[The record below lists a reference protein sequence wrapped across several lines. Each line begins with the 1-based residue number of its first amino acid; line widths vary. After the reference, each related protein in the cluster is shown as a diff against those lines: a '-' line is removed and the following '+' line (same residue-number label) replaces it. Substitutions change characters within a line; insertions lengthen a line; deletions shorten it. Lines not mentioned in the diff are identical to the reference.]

1 MKKAAYST
9 DVPYLSYLMN
19 LRENPNK
26 YSAQKASPVQGI
38 MGSNPQAAKAA
49 VFQETN
55 DDVMRRLVKETK
67 VKESVRQAMM
77 PPSEEGPSNRALTDD
92 EGNIVTLEQIEAG
105 SEGLMSPPSEGDLGV
120 TDPDKVFEEGNFK
133 NDVILGEFT
142 GTIDILQKNTEFT
155 TKLSTIAEKY
165 DITEREILRVA
176 ARESSLLTDPKAKN
190 MFEILG
196 TPAEEAGIDLD
207 KLNSSTN
214 PVDHLNALEKYLD
227 RWDYDGKASLGLLI
241 AAPAA
246 RNASSDYVV
255 YEKGSAELKANPKWA
270 GPDGNATVE
279 SINKFYRGE

>member
-1 MKKAAYST
+1 MSVN
-9 DVPYLSYLMN
+9 VPYLNYLKN
-19 LRENPNK
+19 LRDNPNK
-26 YSAQKASPVQGI
+26 YSAQKATPLRNVI
-38 MGSNPQAAKAA
+38 VTDPRVAKAA
-49 VFQETN
+49 VFQDSNE
-55 DDVMRRLVKETK
+55 DAMEDLVKKTK

-77 PPSEEGPSNRALTDD
+77 PPSKEGPTNRALTDD

-105 SEGLMSPPSEGDLGV
+105 SEGLMSPTSESDLGV

-133 NDVILGEFT
+133 DDIILGDFT

-196 TPAEEAGIDLD
+196 TPANEAGIDLD
-207 KLNSSTN
+207 KLNASTN
-214 PVDHLNALEKYLD
+214 PVDHLDALEKYLD
-227 RWDYDGKASLGLLI
+227 RWNYDGKASLGLLI

-246 RNASSDYVV
+246 RNASSDYIV
-255 YEKGSAELKANPKWA
+255 YKKGSAELEANPKWA

>member
-1 MKKAAYST
+1 MSVN
-9 DVPYLSYLMN
+9 VPYLNYLKN
-19 LRENPNK
+19 LRDNPNK
-26 YSAQKASPVQGI
+26 YSAQKATPLRNVI
-38 MGSNPQAAKAA
+38 VTDPRVAKAA
-49 VFQETN
+49 VFQDSNE
-55 DDVMRRLVKETK
+55 DAMEDLVKKTK

-77 PPSEEGPSNRALTDD
+77 PPSKEGPTNRALTDD
-92 EGNIVTLEQIEAG
+92 EGNVVTLEQIEAG
-105 SEGLMSPPSEGDLGV
+105 SEGLMSPTSESDLGV

-133 NDVILGEFT
+133 DDIILGDFT

-196 TPAEEAGIDLD
+196 TPANEAGIDLD
-207 KLNSSTN
+207 KLNASTN
-214 PVDHLNALEKYLD
+214 PVDHLDALEKYLD
-227 RWDYDGKASLGLLI
+227 RWNYDGKASLGLLI

-246 RNASSDYVV
+246 RNASSDYIV
-255 YEKGSAELKANPKWA
+255 YKKGSAELEANPKWA

>member
-1 MKKAAYST
+1 MSVN
-9 DVPYLSYLMN
+9 VPYLNYLKN
-19 LRENPNK
+19 LRDNPNK
-26 YSAQKASPVQGI
+26 YSAQKATPLRNVI
-38 MGSNPQAAKAA
+38 VTDPRVAKAA
-49 VFQETN
+49 VFQDSNE
-55 DDVMRRLVKETK
+55 DAMEDLVKKTK

-77 PPSEEGPSNRALTDD
+77 PPSEEGPTNRALTDD

-105 SEGLMSPPSEGDLGV
+105 SEGLMSPTSESDLGV

-133 NDVILGEFT
+133 DDIILGDFT

-196 TPAEEAGIDLD
+196 TPANEAGIDLD
-207 KLNSSTN
+207 KLNASTN
-214 PVDHLNALEKYLD
+214 PVDHLDALEKYLD
-227 RWDYDGKASLGLLI
+227 RWNYDGKASLGLLI

-246 RNASSDYVV
+246 RNASSDYIV
-255 YEKGSAELKANPKWA
+255 YKKGSAELEANPKWA

>member
-1 MKKAAYST
+1 MTMAS
-9 DVPYLSYLMN
+9 VPYLSYLKN
-19 LRENPNK
+19 LRDNPNK
-26 YSAQKASPVQGI
+26 YSAQKAKPLRNVI
-38 MGSNPQAAKAA
+38 VTDPRTAKAA
-49 VFQETN
+49 VFEDTN
-55 DDVMRRLVKETK
+55 EDAMEDLIKKTK
-67 VKESVRQAMM
+67 VKESIRQAML

-92 EGNIVTLEQIEAG
+92 EGNIVTLDQVEAG
-105 SEGLMSPPSEGDLGV
+105 SEGLMSPPSKDDLGLK
-120 TDPDKVFEEGNFK
+120 DPDKVFEEGNFE
-133 NDVILGEFT
+133 NDVILGDFT
-142 GTIDILQKNTEFT
+142 GTIEILQKNTEFT

-165 DITEREILRVA
+165 GITEREILRVA
-176 ARESSLLTDPKAKN
+176 ARESSLLTDPDAKN

-207 KLNSSTN
+207 KLNASTN

-279 SINKFYRGE
+279 SINKFYRGES

>member
-38 MGSNPQAAKAA
+38 MGANPEATKAA
-49 VFQETN
+49 VFQDTN
-55 DDVMRRLVKETK
+55 EDVMNRLIKETK
-67 VKESVRQAMM
+67 VKESIRQAMM
-77 PPSEEGPSNRALTDD
+77 SPSEEGPTNRALTDD
-92 EGNIVTLEQIEAG
+92 KGNVVTLEQIEAG
-105 SEGLMSPPSEGDLGV
+105 SEGLMSPTSESDLGV

-133 NDVILGEFT
+133 DDIILGDFT

-196 TPAEEAGIDLD
+196 TPANEAGIDLD
-207 KLNSSTN
+207 KLNASTN
-214 PVDHLNALEKYLD
+214 PVDHLDALEKYLD
-227 RWDYDGKASLGLLI
+227 RWNYDGKASLGLLI

-246 RNASSDYVV
+246 RNASSDYIV
-255 YEKGSAELKANPKWA
+255 YKKGSAELKANPKWA

>member
-1 MKKAAYST
+1 MSVN
-9 DVPYLSYLMN
+9 VPYLNYLKN
-19 LRENPNK
+19 LRDNPNK
-26 YSAQKASPVQGI
+26 YSAQKATPLRSVIVEDPRVMQ
-38 MGSNPQAAKAA
+38 AA
-49 VFQETN
+49 VFQDSNE
-55 DDVMRRLVKETK
+55 DAMEDLVKKTK

-77 PPSEEGPSNRALTDD
+77 PPSEEGPTNRALTDD

-105 SEGLMSPPSEGDLGV
+105 SEGLMSPTSESDLGV

-133 NDVILGEFT
+133 DDIILGDFT

-176 ARESSLLTDPKAKN
+176 AKESSLLTDPKAKN

-196 TPAEEAGIDLD
+196 TPANEAGIDLD
-207 KLNSSTN
+207 KLNASTN
-214 PVDHLNALEKYLD
+214 PVDHLDALEKYLD
-227 RWDYDGKASLGLLI
+227 RWNYDGKASLGLLI

-246 RNASSDYVV
+246 RNASSDYIV
-255 YEKGSAELKANPKWA
+255 YKKGSAELEANPKWA

>member
-1 MKKAAYST
+1 MTMAS
-9 DVPYLSYLMN
+9 VPYLSYLKN
-19 LRENPNK
+19 LRDNPNK
-26 YSAQKASPVQGI
+26 YSAQKATPLRNVI
-38 MGSNPQAAKAA
+38 VTDPRTAKAA
-49 VFQETN
+49 VFQDTN
-55 DDVMRRLVKETK
+55 EDAMEDLIKKTK
-67 VKESVRQAMM
+67 VKESIRQAML

-92 EGNIVTLEQIEAG
+92 EGNIVTLDQIEAG
-105 SEGLMSPPSEGDLGV
+105 SEGLMSPTSEGDLGLK
-120 TDPDKVFEEGNFK
+120 DSDKVFEDGNFE
-133 NDVILGEFT
+133 NDVILGDFT
-142 GTIDILQKNTEFT
+142 GTIEVLQKNTEFT

-165 DITEREILRVA
+165 GITEREILRVA
-176 ARESSLLTDPKAKN
+176 ARESSLLTDPDAKN

-279 SINKFYRGE
+279 SINKFYRGES

>member
-1 MKKAAYST
+1 MSVN
-9 DVPYLSYLMN
+9 VPYLNYLKN
-19 LRENPNK
+19 LRDNPNK
-26 YSAQKASPVQGI
+26 YSAQKATPLRNVI
-38 MGSNPQAAKAA
+38 VTDPRVAKAA
-49 VFQETN
+49 VFQDSNE
-55 DDVMRRLVKETK
+55 DAMEDLVKKTK

-77 PPSEEGPSNRALTDD
+77 PPSKEGPTNRALTDD
-92 EGNIVTLEQIEAG
+92 EGNVVTLEQIEAG
-105 SEGLMSPPSEGDLGV
+105 SEGLMSPTSESDLGV

-133 NDVILGEFT
+133 DDSILGDFT

-196 TPAEEAGIDLD
+196 TPANEAGIDLD
-207 KLNSSTN
+207 KLNASTN
-214 PVDHLNALEKYLD
+214 PVDHLDALEKYLD
-227 RWDYDGKASLGLLI
+227 RWNYDGKASLGLLI

-246 RNASSDYVV
+246 RNASSDYIV
-255 YEKGSAELKANPKWA
+255 YKKGSAELKANPKWA

>member
-1 MKKAAYST
+1 MTAAN
-9 DVPYLSYLMN
+9 VPYLSYLKN
-19 LRENPNK
+19 LRDNPNK
-26 YSAQKASPVQGI
+26 YSAQKATPLRNVI
-38 MGSNPQAAKAA
+38 VTDPRTAKAA
-49 VFQETN
+49 VFQDTN
-55 DDVMRRLVKETK
+55 EDAMKDLIQKTK
-67 VKESVRQAMM
+67 VKESVRQAML
-77 PPSEEGPSNRALTDD
+77 PPSPEGASNRALTDD
-92 EGNIVTLEQIEAG
+92 EGNIVTLEQVEAG
-105 SEGLMSPPSEGDLGV
+105 SQGLMSPTSEDDLGIK
-120 TDPDKVFEEGNFK
+120 DSDKVFEEGNFK
-133 NDVILGEFT
+133 TDPILGDFT

-165 DITEREILRVA
+165 GITEREILRVA

-207 KLNSSTN
+207 KLNASTD
-214 PVDHLNALEKYLD
+214 PVDHLDALEMYLD
-227 RWDYDGKASLGLLI
+227 RWDYDGEASLGLLI

-255 YEKGSAELKANPKWA
+255 YKKGSPELEANPKWA

>member
-1 MKKAAYST
+1 
-9 DVPYLSYLMN
+9 
-19 LRENPNK
+19 
-26 YSAQKASPVQGI
+26 
-38 MGSNPQAAKAA
+38 
-49 VFQETN
+49 
-55 DDVMRRLVKETK
+55 
-67 VKESVRQAMM
+67 MM
-77 PPSEEGPSNRALTDD
+77 PPSKEGPTNRALTDD

-105 SEGLMSPPSEGDLGV
+105 SEGLMSPTSESDLGV

-133 NDVILGEFT
+133 DDIILGDFT

-196 TPAEEAGIDLD
+196 TPANEAGIDLD
-207 KLNSSTN
+207 KLNASTN
-214 PVDHLNALEKYLD
+214 PVDHLDALEKYLD
-227 RWDYDGKASLGLLI
+227 RWNYDGKASLGLLI

-246 RNASSDYVV
+246 RNASSDYIV
-255 YEKGSAELKANPKWA
+255 YKKGSAELEANPKWA
-270 GPDGNATVE
+270 GPDGNATVK

>member
-1 MKKAAYST
+1 MSVN
-9 DVPYLSYLMN
+9 VPYLNYLKN
-19 LRENPNK
+19 LRDNPNK
-26 YSAQKASPVQGI
+26 YSAQKATPLRSVIVTDPRV
-38 MGSNPQAAKAA
+38 AKAA
-49 VFQETN
+49 VFEDSN
-55 DDVMRRLVKETK
+55 EDAMEDLIKKTK

-77 PPSEEGPSNRALTDD
+77 PPSKEGPTNRALTDD
-92 EGNIVTLEQIEAG
+92 EGNVVTLEQIEAG
-105 SEGLMSPPSEGDLGV
+105 SEGLMSPTSESDLGV

-133 NDVILGEFT
+133 DDVILGDFT

-176 ARESSLLTDPKAKN
+176 AKESSLLTDPKAKN

-196 TPAEEAGIDLD
+196 TPANEAGIDLD
-207 KLNSSTN
+207 KLNASTN
-214 PVDHLNALEKYLD
+214 PVDHLDALEKYLD
-227 RWDYDGKASLGLLI
+227 RWNYDGKASLGLLI

-246 RNASSDYVV
+246 RNASSDYIV
-255 YEKGSAELKANPKWA
+255 YKKGSAELEANPKWA

>member
-1 MKKAAYST
+1 MSVN
-9 DVPYLSYLMN
+9 VPYLNYLKN
-19 LRENPNK
+19 LRDNPNK
-26 YSAQKASPVQGI
+26 YSAQKATPLRNVI
-38 MGSNPQAAKAA
+38 VTDPRVAKAA
-49 VFQETN
+49 VFQDSNE
-55 DDVMRRLVKETK
+55 DAMEDLVKKTK

-77 PPSEEGPSNRALTDD
+77 PPSEEGATNRALTDD

-105 SEGLMSPPSEGDLGV
+105 SEGLMSPTSESDLGV

-133 NDVILGEFT
+133 DDIILGDFT

-196 TPAEEAGIDLD
+196 TPANEAGIDLD
-207 KLNSSTN
+207 KLNASTN
-214 PVDHLNALEKYLD
+214 PVDHLDALEKYLD
-227 RWDYDGKASLGLLI
+227 RWNYDGKASLGLLI

-246 RNASSDYVV
+246 RNASSDYIV
-255 YEKGSAELKANPKWA
+255 YKKGSAELEANPKWA
-270 GPDGNATVE
+270 GPDGNATVK

>member
-1 MKKAAYST
+1 MSVN
-9 DVPYLSYLMN
+9 VPYLNYLKN
-19 LRENPNK
+19 LRDNPNK
-26 YSAQKASPVQGI
+26 YSAQKATPLRSVIVTDPRV
-38 MGSNPQAAKAA
+38 AKAA
-49 VFQETN
+49 IFEDSN
-55 DDVMRRLVKETK
+55 EDAMEDLIKKTK

-77 PPSEEGPSNRALTDD
+77 PPSKEGPTNRALTDD
-92 EGNIVTLEQIEAG
+92 EGNVVTLEQIEAG
-105 SEGLMSPPSEGDLGV
+105 SEGLMSPTSESDLGV

-133 NDVILGEFT
+133 DDVILGDFT

-176 ARESSLLTDPKAKN
+176 AKESSLLTDPKAKN

-196 TPAEEAGIDLD
+196 TPANEAGIDLD
-207 KLNSSTN
+207 KLNASTN
-214 PVDHLNALEKYLD
+214 PVDHLDALEKYLD
-227 RWDYDGKASLGLLI
+227 RWNYDGKASLGLLI

-246 RNASSDYVV
+246 RNASSDYIV
-255 YEKGSAELKANPKWA
+255 YKKGSAELEANPKWA

>member
-1 MKKAAYST
+1 MSVN
-9 DVPYLSYLMN
+9 VPYLNYLKN
-19 LRENPNK
+19 LRDNPNK
-26 YSAQKASPVQGI
+26 YSAQKATPLRNVI
-38 MGSNPQAAKAA
+38 VTDPRVAKAA
-49 VFQETN
+49 VFQDSNE
-55 DDVMRRLVKETK
+55 DAMEDLVKKTK

-77 PPSEEGPSNRALTDD
+77 PPSKEGPTNRALTDD

-105 SEGLMSPPSEGDLGV
+105 SEGLMSPTSESDLGV

-133 NDVILGEFT
+133 DDIILGDFT

-196 TPAEEAGIDLD
+196 TPANEAGIDLD
-207 KLNSSTN
+207 KLNASTN
-214 PVDHLNALEKYLD
+214 PVDHLDALEKYLD
-227 RWDYDGKASLGLLI
+227 RWNYDGKASLGLLI

-246 RNASSDYVV
+246 RNASSDYIV
-255 YEKGSAELKANPKWA
+255 YKKGSAELKANPKWA

>member
-1 MKKAAYST
+1 MSVN
-9 DVPYLSYLMN
+9 VPYLNYLKN
-19 LRENPNK
+19 LRDNPNK
-26 YSAQKASPVQGI
+26 YSAQKATPLRNVI
-38 MGSNPQAAKAA
+38 VTDPRVAKAA
-49 VFQETN
+49 VFQDSNE
-55 DDVMRRLVKETK
+55 DAMEDLVKKTK

-77 PPSEEGPSNRALTDD
+77 PPSKEGPTNRALTDD
-92 EGNIVTLEQIEAG
+92 EGNVVTLEQIEAG
-105 SEGLMSPPSEGDLGV
+105 SEGLMSPTSESDLGV

-133 NDVILGEFT
+133 DDIILGDFT

-196 TPAEEAGIDLD
+196 TPANEAGIDLD
-207 KLNSSTN
+207 KLNASTN
-214 PVDHLNALEKYLD
+214 PVDHLDALEKYLD
-227 RWDYDGKASLGLLI
+227 RWNYDGKASLGLLI

-246 RNASSDYVV
+246 RNASSDYIV
-255 YEKGSAELKANPKWA
+255 YKKGSAELEANPKWA
-270 GPDGNATVE
+270 GPDGNATVK

>member
-1 MKKAAYST
+1 MSVN
-9 DVPYLSYLMN
+9 VPYLNYLKN
-19 LRENPNK
+19 LRDNPNK
-26 YSAQKASPVQGI
+26 YSAQKATPLRNVI
-38 MGSNPQAAKAA
+38 VTDPRVAKAA
-49 VFQETN
+49 VFQDSNE
-55 DDVMRRLVKETK
+55 DAMEDLVKKTK

-77 PPSEEGPSNRALTDD
+77 PPSEEGPTNRALTDD

-105 SEGLMSPPSEGDLGV
+105 SEGLMSPTSESDLGV

-133 NDVILGEFT
+133 DDIILGDFT

-196 TPAEEAGIDLD
+196 TPANEAGIDLD
-207 KLNSSTN
+207 KLNASTN
-214 PVDHLNALEKYLD
+214 PVDHLDALEKYLD
-227 RWDYDGKASLGLLI
+227 RWNYDGKASLGLLI

-246 RNASSDYVV
+246 RNASSDYIV
-255 YEKGSAELKANPKWA
+255 YKKGSAELEANPKWA
-270 GPDGNATVE
+270 GPDGNATVK

>member
-1 MKKAAYST
+1 MSVN
-9 DVPYLSYLMN
+9 VPYLNYLKN
-19 LRENPNK
+19 LRDNPNK
-26 YSAQKASPVQGI
+26 YSAQKATPLRNVI
-38 MGSNPQAAKAA
+38 VTDPRVAKAA
-49 VFQETN
+49 VFQDSNE
-55 DDVMRRLVKETK
+55 DAMEDLVKKTK

-77 PPSEEGPSNRALTDD
+77 PPSEEGPTNRALTDD
-92 EGNIVTLEQIEAG
+92 EGNVVTLEQIEAG
-105 SEGLMSPPSEGDLGV
+105 SEGLMSPTSESDLGV

-133 NDVILGEFT
+133 DDIILGDFT

-196 TPAEEAGIDLD
+196 TPANEAGIDLD
-207 KLNSSTN
+207 KLNASTN
-214 PVDHLNALEKYLD
+214 PVDHLDALEKYLD
-227 RWDYDGKASLGLLI
+227 RWNYDGKASLGLLI

-246 RNASSDYVV
+246 RNASSDYIV
-255 YEKGSAELKANPKWA
+255 YKKGSAELKANPKWA